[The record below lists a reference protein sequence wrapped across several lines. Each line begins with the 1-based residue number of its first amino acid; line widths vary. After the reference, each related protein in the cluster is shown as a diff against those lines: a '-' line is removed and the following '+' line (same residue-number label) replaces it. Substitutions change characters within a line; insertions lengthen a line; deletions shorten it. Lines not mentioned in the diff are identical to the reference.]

1 MTVTTR
7 EQGLNGWRWRI
18 FQRDNNGMET
28 TSNMIVSSTDCAW
41 RHERDDA
48 HTNTSL
54 HMILVARS

>member
-28 TSNMIVSSTDCAW
+28 TSNMIVSPTIVL
-41 RHERDDA
+41 
-48 HTNTSL
+48 N
-54 HMILVARS
+54 MIIVGSE